1 MINNRFNVV
10 YHLLGLVKLL
20 FYKLKKMKKMKIAI
34 NYIMCQLYLTPYIK
48 VTHDHWLNGNKE
60 LIIGWLKWEICI
72 LKEASY
78 KKVG

>member
-1 MINNRFNVV
+1 
-10 YHLLGLVKLL
+10 
-20 FYKLKKMKKMKIAI
+20 MKIAI